1 MKFKQ
6 VLRLLESNF
15 GEQGFKTRD
24 VQSAIQRSI
33 RDSGNFIEDQTM
45 RSTVSTKSISNE
57 LRRLYQMGFLK
68 RKRIKR
74 ECTTSRGKTCF
85 RGYEYVY
92 SLSSQGR
99 KYLGYL
105 TNPERQATELYVSS
119 AELLFLNKI
128 IRECPKERWWL
139 AWNVYKTLAEN
150 PDPEMSF
157 AITIGVK
164 LIQKLPPDER
174 EAAWELWK
182 ENNIQG
188 TKKKRFSKSAL
199 CFDDSRKLQ

>member
-1 MKFKQ
+1 
-6 VLRLLESNF
+6 
-15 GEQGFKTRD
+15 
-24 VQSAIQRSI
+24 
-33 RDSGNFIEDQTM
+33 M

-188 TKKKRFSKSAL
+188 TKKKRFSKSDVIGNAL
-199 CFDDSRKLQ
+199 RMGRDPSTLCVSMTPESSNKALIMGLIRELSGDLP